1 MISISSNIQP
11 YHPIFPP
18 VAPPPISLHDHRLP
32 LPPWRLVVPR
42 PPWAILAFRWEGR
55 IWWKNNGLIGLY
67 KGMKYY
73 LGDYILPSY
82 IGDDTGSSSVFAET
96 VGGDQ
101 DGPLWSAAL
110 GGWRCTRPRQ
120 QWSVENVAIEGLPLC
135 VVPCLCS
142 GLCGSGIGTTPRRS
156 MLRRWSGVRTV
167 VGITWCP
174 WCTDGTWL
182 AWGQGLTFPSLVSL
196 LRGGR
201 SAAQARSC
209 SHWKGKEKG
218 DDTTQLCGDYTNY

>member
-1 MISISSNIQP
+1 MKAGGATASVS
-11 YHPIFPP
+11 HTG
-18 VAPPPISLHDHRLP
+18 LP
-32 LPPWRLVVPR
+32 LGR
-42 PPWAILAFRWEGR
+42 EGFDG
-55 IWWKNNGLIGLY
+55 KNNGLIGLY
-67 KGMKYY
+67 KG
-73 LGDYILPSY
+73 DEILPSY
-82 IGDDTGSSSVFAET
+82 IGGLYTTQLYRGWYWLIFRLCGDGWGET
-96 VGGDQ
+96 KMARCDRPPLVAGGAR
-101 DGPLWSAAL
+101 G
-110 GGWRCTRPRQ
+110 PRQ